1 MKLVKVNMT
10 TNNTNN
16 WNKVYLDLV
25 EDCEEQESKLT
36 AWEEGFLDSIRQRLE
51 REEGLS
57 QQQYHVLEQIHE
69 KVTR

>member
-1 MKLVKVNMT
+1 MATMNL
-10 TNNTNN
+10 
-16 WNKVYLDLV
+16 NKVYPDIV

-57 QQQYHVLEQIHE
+57 QQ
-69 KVTR
+69 